1 MSSLPLK
8 TTRTRRVTAIGIV
21 VCAFSFNF
29 SLSQTYAQSSGA
41 SETRAP
47 RTTGS
52 SCKPV
57 SVDSINDANSLARA
71 LQGRIPGFSI
81 SSTQGHVGSGTSVRM
96 RGNNSVTASNEPLI
110 LIDDIPIR
118 SIPTSSITRY
128 SSATRTM
135 NPLDFVDPSEVVHVE
150 VLRGP
155 AATTVYGMQAANGA
169 ILIYTK
175 RGQEKGGK
183 RANTRVRCPS

>member
-1 MSSLPLK
+1 MSNLRLK
-8 TTRTRRVTAIGIV
+8 TTRTCRAAATGLA

-29 SLSQTYAQSSGA
+29 SFSDANAQSSGNA
-41 SETRAP
+41 NEQAARA
-47 RTTGS
+47 TGS
-52 SCKPV
+52 SCQPV
-57 SVDSINDANSLARA
+57 PVDSINDANSLARA
-71 LQGRIPGFSI
+71 LQGRIPGLSI
-81 SSTQGHVGSGTSVRM
+81 SSIQGHVGSGSSVRM
-96 RGNNSVTASNEPLI
+96 RGNSSATASNEPLI

-118 SIPTSSITRY
+118 SVPTSSITRY

-175 RGQEKGGK
+175 RGQERGGR
-183 RANTRVRCPS
+183 RANSRVRCPS